1 MIQLSTI
8 KNPRRISIKILKKH
22 RNYSINVL
30 PWTLHRQKHSKYLS
44 FNFSQRYFS
53 RRPLWIDSLYGSNN
67 SNLPSIYDD
76 TYARIRRSNATTT
89 DDYHPSSLVP
99 PRHKSKDQINEMTK
113 YSLTDVIL
121 EGPSLQDT
129 CVSDSKL
136 SDKHEQKQYQKK
148 SIRRIQSD
156 FNVLSNTSDYPRSTL
171 TETSSINENQSIR
184 KSKSMIEFR
193 SNIDGEEK
201 ITAADK
207 IQAEISSPMNIPIP
221 GCQSIL
227 QILEHVFADD
237 DDETS
242 ARTTEQPESLEPLLN
257 KRSYSNDQRYGTKLI
272 EQQDESSVPTRFRRT
287 HSNQGRRRRRIPRRA
302 TCKSIIQTDKLI
314 SVVLF
319 F

>member
-1 MIQLSTI
+1 M
-8 KNPRRISIKILKKH
+8 
-22 RNYSINVL
+22 
-30 PWTLHRQKHSKYLS
+30 
-44 FNFSQRYFS
+44 
-53 RRPLWIDSLYGSNN
+53 WIDSLYGSNN

-99 PRHKSKDQINEMTK
+99 PRQKSKDQINEMAK

-136 SDKHEQKQYQKK
+136 SEKHEQKRHNKK

-156 FNVLSNTSDYPRSTL
+156 FYVLSNTHDFPRSTI
-171 TETSSINENQSIR
+171 TETSSTIENQSMR

-193 SNIDGEEK
+193 SNLDAEEK
-201 ITAADK
+201 TSTDK
-207 IQAEISSPMNIPIP
+207 NQGEISSPMNIPIP

-227 QILEHVFADD
+227 QILEHVFAE

-257 KRSYSNDQRYGTKLI
+257 KRSYSNDQRYAPKLV
-272 EQQDESSVPTRFRRT
+272 EQQDESAIPTRFRRT
-287 HSNQGRRRRRIPRRA
+287 HSNQGRRRRRITRRA
-302 TCKSIIQTDKLI
+302 TCKSI
-314 SVVLF
+314 F
-319 F
+319 